1 MHGGWRF
8 ARLPAWAHSSWPL
21 ECNQRHASFP
31 MPSAISNIISA
42 NMVPA
47 LSSAGL
53 ATQPNPIGG
62 VGFASTLAAAQR
74 FANGSS
80 STASQTM
87 LASAEAEDRSTNGS
101 AAENNSATSNWNG
114 RTGASG
120 NSQPKKPANNST
132 GMSASLASSGNAILP
147 RIVPVANQAP
157 FAASRSNPLP
167 AVIAPQP
174 QPGGVPMVTPNA
186 QSGISSFAD
195 GSVPLPSPLST
206 AFNSLAENSAA
217 SAASSVP
224 PNLVPANLGAH
235 PPIPSGEPAPASTA
249 QPAAL
254 AATAGQA
261 GVENN
266 ATNDSTNNN
275 SLNGDS
281 LNNDSPSGAANAPPV
296 LLASAAPA
304 PQPATPLAADNN
316 QTYVADSA
324 AGVDFAAATDP
335 AGEIPEGNPLA
346 AVVNGAAPNAPPFNL
361 PALNSPGELIA
372 GKALRFAG
380 SSPSLRTADQDRG
393 ASGSTSILGSAA
405 ASSSSAVSINDNGSN
420 GNGSPLGSQT
430 PFSVFFSS
438 TGPGTESA
446 AAVLPRM
453 ILPASNAALRDNLTS
468 STGASS
474 ASAQTSGLQN
484 GAFSNT
490 SAGSP
495 AQNTVPTNGKDS
507 AAANSSGSLPAAQSL
522 HADGNAASAPAVTAQ
537 TSAPVAATPIATVTA
552 PVPGQTASTN
562 PPANP
567 APTAGAGNTTNMVPA
582 APQAMVVAAPGP
594 VQVAQMV
601 SRIGQSEMRI
611 GMNTSAF
618 GSVEVRTTI
627 HASDVGLVIGSEK
640 GDLRSVLASDLP
652 AIANTL
658 QQQNLRL
665 NSVNFMQGFAFSNNS
680 PGGGG
685 SGQQGFA
692 PAHAPVNSAGAE
704 APAEDSVEAA
714 TMFGSG
720 GLSILA

>member
-1 MHGGWRF
+1 
-8 ARLPAWAHSSWPL
+8 
-21 ECNQRHASFP
+21 

-53 ATQPNPIGG
+53 AAQPNPIGG

-74 FANGSS
+74 LANGSS
-80 STASQTM
+80 SSASQTT

-132 GMSASLASSGNAILP
+132 AMAASAANSGNAVLP
-147 RIVPVANQAP
+147 RMVPVANQAP
-157 FAASRSNPLP
+157 FAASPSNPLP

-174 QPGGVPMVTPNA
+174 QPGGVPIVTPNA

-195 GSVPLPSPLST
+195 RSVLPPSPTST
-206 AFNSLAENSAA
+206 RATPATG
-217 SAASSVP
+217 AASSVS
-224 PNLVPANLGAH
+224 PNLVPPNVDVQQ
-235 PPIPSGEPAPASTA
+235 PSPSADPALPASTA
-249 QPAAL
+249 QPAAP
-254 AATAGQA
+254 AEAAGQT
-261 GVENN
+261 GLE
-266 ATNDSTNNN
+266 NDSTNNN
-275 SLNGDS
+275 SLNNNLLDSNLLNNNSRNGNSPSNGSLNGDS
-281 LNNDSPSGAANAPPV
+281 RNNDPTNGAANAAPV
-296 LLASAAPA
+296 LLASAAPT
-304 PQPATPLAADNN
+304 PEPATPLAADNN

-324 AGVDFAAATDP
+324 GVDFAATTDP

-346 AVVNGAAPNAPPFNL
+346 AVVNGAVPIAPPFNL
-361 PALNSPGELIA
+361 PALNLPGELIA
-372 GKALRFAG
+372 GKSARAAG
-380 SSPSLRTADQDRG
+380 PGQG
-393 ASGSTSILGSAA
+393 ASGSNSIAGPAA
-405 ASSSSAVSINDNGSN
+405 ASSPGAVAINGNGSN
-420 GNGSPLGSQT
+420 GNGSPLGNQT

-438 TGPGTESA
+438 AGPDTESA
-446 AAVLPRM
+446 ASVLPRM
-453 ILPASNAALRDNLTS
+453 ILPASNAALRDNLTA

-490 SAGSP
+490 SVSP

-507 AAANSSGSLPAAQSL
+507 ATANSGGSLPATQSL
-522 HADGNAASAPAVTAQ
+522 HADVSAPSSSVTAQ
-537 TSAPVAATPIATVTA
+537 ATAPAAAPPSIATVSA

-567 APTAGAGNTTNMVPA
+567 APTATAGNTTNMVPA
-582 APQAMVVAAPGP
+582 APQAAAVAAPGP